1 MGEPV
6 IQLGRYALHAEIAA
20 GGMATVYLGRLHGA
34 VGFGRTVAI
43 KRLHPHLA
51 KDPEFVSMFLDEAH
65 LAARVQHPNVVPTLD
80 VVTSDRELFLVLEYV
95 RGESFS
101 ALVRAARAAGQT
113 LPIPVVV
120 AVVVGL
126 LNGLHAAHEATDEQ
140 GKPLGIVHRDVSPQN
155 VLVGADGVAR
165 VLDFGVAKAATRL
178 QTTREGQL
186 KGKVSYMAPE
196 QLSGEVTRRTDIYAA
211 GVVLWEALT
220 GKRLMKGD
228 TEAQLLNAVLSMEIL
243 PPSTHNREVSPELD
257 AVVMKAVAKKPEE
270 RYATASDMAIA
281 LEQAVRPASTREVA
295 AWMEEHLGESLNR
308 RRRVVAEIE
317 SSTSAPGR
325 GELLKMID
333 ASGELQSGPLPPAA
347 PSAPQVPPLDAS
359 GPNLQASTASLTL
372 SRHPPPDRS
381 RVWLVGAGLLLVP
394 VLGGG
399 VALGIALSRPP
410 TVTTPP
416 LGAGAMPSLTASVLV
431 SPTAVTPVGS
441 GSSQAPLPASASAS
455 SKPSGRKPGPVAS
468 SPKPTAT
475 TSPTDDLDKL
485 IQTGH

>member
-101 ALVRAARAAGQT
+101 ALVRAARAAGET

-120 AVVVGL
+120 AVVVGM

-155 VLVGADGVAR
+155 VLVGADGIAR

-196 QLSGEVTRRTDIYAA
+196 QLNGEVTRRTDIYAA

-228 TEAQLLNAVLSMEIL
+228 TEAQLLNAVLSMEI
-243 PPSTHNREVSPELD
+243 PAPSTRNPEVSTELD

-270 RYATASDMAIA
+270 RFATAADMAMA
-281 LEQAVRPASTREVA
+281 LEHAVRPASTREVS

-308 RRRVVAEIE
+308 RRRIVAEIE

-333 ASGELQSGPLPPAA
+333 ASGEPLSGPLPPSL
-347 PSAPQVPPLDAS
+347 PSLPQLPQPDAS
-359 GPNLQASTASLTL
+359 GPNAQPSTASLTL
-372 SRHPPPDRS
+372 SRHPPPPKARL
-381 RVWLVGAGLLLVP
+381 WLAGLLLLP

-399 VALGIALSRPP
+399 VALGIALSRPVAQP
-410 TVTTPP
+410 VIHAGSIDTPGTSVVVP
-416 LGAGAMPSLTASVLV
+416 PPPSATLATLAPSVPSAS
-431 SPTAVTPVGS
+431 
-441 GSSQAPLPASASAS
+441 ASASAS
-455 SKPSGRKPGPVAS
+455 SKPSGRKYVPPSAS
-468 SPKPTAT
+468 TKPTTT
-475 TSPTDDLDKL
+475 TSPANDLDKL

>member
-80 VVTSDRELFLVLEYV
+80 VVTSDGELFLVLEYV

-101 ALVRAARAAGQT
+101 ALVRAARAAGET
-113 LPIPVVV
+113 LPITVVV
-120 AVVVGL
+120 AVVVGM

-155 VLVGADGVAR
+155 VLVGADGIAR

-196 QLSGEVTRRTDIYAA
+196 QLNGEVTRRTDIYAA

-228 TEAQLLNAVLSMEIL
+228 TEAQLLNAVLSMEIP
-243 PPSTHNREVSPELD
+243 PPSSRNPEVSAELD
-257 AVVMKAVAKKPEE
+257 AVVMKAVAKKPED
-270 RYATASDMAIA
+270 RFATAADMAMA
-281 LEQAVRPASTREVA
+281 LEHAVRPASTREVS
-295 AWMEEHLGESLNR
+295 AWMEQHLGESLNR
-308 RRRVVAEIE
+308 RRRIVAEIE

-333 ASGELQSGPLPPAA
+333 ASGEPLSGPLPPSVRSL
-347 PSAPQVPPLDAS
+347 PDLPLPDAS
-359 GPNLQASTASLTL
+359 GPNAQPSTASLTL
-372 SRHPPPDRS
+372 SRHPPPPKARL
-381 RVWLVGAGLLLVP
+381 WLAGLLLLP
-394 VLGGG
+394 VLAGG
-399 VALGIALSRPP
+399 VALGIALSRP
-410 TVTTPP
+410 VTRPAFRAASTDVPVASAVVPP
-416 LGAGAMPSLTASVLV
+416 PASAI
-431 SPTAVTPVGS
+431 P
-441 GSSQAPLPASASAS
+441 SASAS
-455 SKPSGRKPGPVAS
+455 SHPSATASTKPTIRKPTPSA
-468 SPKPTAT
+468 KPTT
-475 TSPTDDLDKL
+475 TSPSDDLDKL

>member
-51 KDPEFVSMFLDEAH
+51 KDPEFVAMFLDEAH

-101 ALVRAARAAGQT
+101 ALIRAARAAGQT

-196 QLSGEVTRRTDIYAA
+196 QLAGEVTRRTDIYAA

-243 PPSTHNREVSPELD
+243 PPSTHNREVSGALD
-257 AVVMKAVAKKPEE
+257 AVVMMAVAKKPEE
-270 RYATASDMAIA
+270 RFATALDMAIA
-281 LEQAVRPASTREVA
+281 LEGAVRPASTREVSA
-295 AWMEEHLGESLNR
+295 GWK
-308 RRRVVAEIE
+308 
-317 SSTSAPGR
+317 STW
-325 GELLKMID
+325 
-333 ASGELQSGPLPPAA
+333 AS
-347 PSAPQVPPLDAS
+347 
-359 GPNLQASTASLTL
+359 
-372 SRHPPPDRS
+372 R
-381 RVWLVGAGLLLVP
+381 
-394 VLGGG
+394 
-399 VALGIALSRPP
+399 
-410 TVTTPP
+410 
-416 LGAGAMPSLTASVLV
+416 
-431 SPTAVTPVGS
+431 
-441 GSSQAPLPASASAS
+441 
-455 SKPSGRKPGPVAS
+455 
-468 SPKPTAT
+468 
-475 TSPTDDLDKL
+475 
-485 IQTGH
+485 